1 MKKHGICVGGGAVVL
16 AAAKPEFPA
25 YVSHL
30 VVEGLFATFLESFKL
45 HMKAEKRPIFPV
57 LYEIFWAARLES
69 GMKIREARPIRVIG
83 KVKTPI
89 LFLHG
94 RKDAFSLPK
103 RAEALYAACNAPKEL
118 VWMDE
123 GSHSHL
129 RINNQELYDGS
140 IKAFLQKT
148 F

>member
-1 MKKHGICVGGGAVVL
+1 MVLHGICVGGAAVVL
-16 AAAKPEFPA
+16 AAAKPDFPA

-94 RKDAFSLPK
+94 RKDALLA
-103 RAEALYAACNAPKEL
+103 AEARRRTVRGLQCPKGARL
-118 VWMDE
+118 
-123 GSHSHL
+123 
-129 RINNQELYDGS
+129 DGRRL
-140 IKAFLQKT
+140 AFPPAHQQSGAV
-148 F
+148 

>member
-1 MKKHGICVGGGAVVL
+1 MWPVL

-103 RAEALYAACNAPKEL
+103 RAEELYAACNAPKEL

>member
-1 MKKHGICVGGGAVVL
+1 
-16 AAAKPEFPA
+16 
-25 YVSHL
+25 
-30 VVEGLFATFLESFKL
+30 
-45 HMKAEKRPIFPV
+45 
-57 LYEIFWAARLES
+57 
-69 GMKIREARPIRVIG
+69 MKIREARPIRVIG

-103 RAEALYAACNAPKEL
+103 RAEELYVACNAPKEL